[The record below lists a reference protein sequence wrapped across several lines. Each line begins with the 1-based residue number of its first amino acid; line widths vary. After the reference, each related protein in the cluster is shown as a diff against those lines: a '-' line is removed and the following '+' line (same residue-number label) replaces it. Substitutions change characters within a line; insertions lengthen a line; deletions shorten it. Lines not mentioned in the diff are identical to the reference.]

1 MNQSVLVVLVLG
13 ALVIAPLLLLA
24 LLGGAG
30 MMGGYGYG
38 PGMLGGGSYRLG
50 GWAGLPVL
58 FAVLI
63 VAGLGLVGV
72 WTLQE
77 GRHRPPTAGRL
88 LLDILKERYARG
100 ELTREQFEQMRRDL
114 E

>member
-1 MNQSVLVVLVLG
+1 MMNQAMRMVLVIGVI
-13 ALVIAPLLLLA
+13 VIAALLVLA

-30 MMGGYGYG
+30 MMGGYG
-38 PGMLGGGSYRLG
+38 PGMMGRWSYRLG
-50 GWAGLPVL
+50 GWAGLPIL

-72 WTLQE
+72 WALQE
-77 GRHRPPTAGRL
+77 GRHRPPTAGRRP
-88 LLDILKERYARG
+88 LDILKERYARG
-100 ELTREQFEQMRRDL
+100 ELTREQFEQMRREL